1 MIISQMRA
9 HYKYDHLTNESTLQV
24 RPSH

>member
-1 MIISQMRA
+1 MRA
-9 HYKYDHLTNESTLQV
+9 HSHYKYDHLTNESTLQV